1 MQRPTSPAALW
12 LRRNVELT
20 SLVALGL
27 VVLAVWGFAELA
39 DEVLEGATRNLD
51 RDLLMLLR
59 TPGDLSDPV
68 GPAYLEEMGRD
79 ITALGGVIV
88 LNLATLAAAGFF
100 LLRHQIGSMLYLL
113 VATGGGILVAGIA
126 KEIFGRPRPEIVPHG
141 SLVYTASFPS
151 GHSMMAAVAYLTL
164 GVLIARVLPQRRQK
178 VYVLSVAA
186 LVTILVG
193 VSRVYLGV
201 HWPTDV
207 LAGWLAGAG
216 WAAACLLVARSLARR
231 GTVEPESCEDEAP
244 GAPVARRP
252 SSGRDTP
259 PGG

>member
-1 MQRPTSPAALW
+1 MTSPARW

-20 SLVALGL
+20 SLFALGL

-59 TPGDLSDPV
+59 TPGDPSDPV

-79 ITALGGVIV
+79 LTALGGVIV
-88 LNLATLAAAGFF
+88 LTLATLAAAGFF
-100 LLRHQIGSMLYLL
+100 LLRRQIGSMLYLL
-113 VATGGGILVAGIA
+113 VATGGGILVAGLA
-126 KEIFGRPRPEIVPHG
+126 KEAFGRPRPDIVPHG

-186 LVTILVG
+186 LVAILVG
-193 VSRVYLGV
+193 ISRVYLGV

-216 WAAACLLVARSLARR
+216 WAAACLLVARLLARR
-231 GTVEPESCEDEAP
+231 GTVEPESCEDDAT
-244 GAPVARRP
+244 GAPVAR
-252 SSGRDTP
+252 
-259 PGG
+259 